1 MLKKKLYRRGLARL
15 VAGLFSVQLL
25 VAGLCLMMPQA
36 HAMPMVKAAHSI
48 PDSMD
53 KTGHC
58 TPAMTATQM
67 GHDSEHFS
75 CTHCNQPDSFSQ
87 NISAPVQLDL
97 AMLPDLP
104 AAPGVSDWISRSI
117 SLFSRTPTGPP
128 RSSSLLYQTTQRILI

>member
-1 MLKKKLYRRGLARL
+1 MLKKKLYRRGLSRL

-58 TPAMTATQM
+58 TPAMTATM
-67 GHDSEHFS
+67 RHGAGHTA
-75 CTHCNQPDSFSQ
+75 CTHCDQPDSFLQ
-87 NISAPVQLDL
+87 NASTPIQLDL
-97 AMLPDLP
+97 AMLPDLL
-104 AAPGVSDWISRSI
+104 AAPGASGWISRSI